1 MDMKLD
7 FNMWLKI
14 FGFLFIFIGLCL
26 FEMYDFDVKKIL
38 AMFFFGVGTILFM
51 TNTVNDK
58 SE

>member
-1 MDMKLD
+1 MEIKIDLKL
-7 FNMWLKI
+7 WIKI

-51 TNTVNDK
+51 TNTVNDT